1 MWYEASLLSFFVA
14 EECRMPFI
22 FRILRIFFELKILT
36 FHTQRCW
43 SGKSHPLLPFF
54 KRHLLPFGSY
64 RLASNIRLLSA
75 IYCVILWEEIF
86 PHIRRRVVRFP
97 RTISPFWRFQIGIK
111 HKAVVCHLLLGFV
124 GWIRP
129 HIRRTV
135 IWFPRTILAFWRFNI
150 KHNAPVCSRLR
161 GFIGWGCPHIKKK
174 AVRFPNLRLSY
185 IGKLP

>member
-124 GWIRP
+124 EWICPQSLEEQLFGFR
-129 HIRRTV
+129 V
-135 IWFPRTILAFWRFNI
+135 QSWRFGDSTSSI
-150 KHNAPVCSRLR
+150 MLPS
-161 GFIGWGCPHIKKK
+161 
-174 AVRFPNLRLSY
+174 AVNCVAS
-185 IGKLP
+185 